1 MDSIVIDFKEK
12 TVSKIAFARTREEA
26 EELEKQ
32 YGMKIYFP
40 SEIANFGEYSSI
52 FVLADFKKERRG

>member
-1 MDSIVIDFKEK
+1 MVDSIVIDFNKK
-12 TVSKIAFARTREEA
+12 SVSKIAFARTREEA

-40 SEIANFGEYSSI
+40 SEIANFGENSSI
-52 FVLADFKKERRG
+52 FVLVD